1 MRSKNMTV
9 IRCRQYFFR
18 EGLERKVFV
27 HLALRRNN
35 GPLVGV
41 EFEVFEEL
49 VKIVEGLER
58 TFERLEIV
66 IGE

>member
-1 MRSKNMTV
+1 M
-9 IRCRQYFFR
+9 
-18 EGLERKVFV
+18 LERNILV
-27 HLALRRNN
+27 HLVLRRDN
-35 GPLVGV
+35 GLLVGV